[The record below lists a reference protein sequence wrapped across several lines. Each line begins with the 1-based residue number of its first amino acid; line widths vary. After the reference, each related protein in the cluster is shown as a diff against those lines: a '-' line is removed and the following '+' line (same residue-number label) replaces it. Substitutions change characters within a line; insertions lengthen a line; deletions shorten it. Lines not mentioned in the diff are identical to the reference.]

1 MVDTDRLRRFFV
13 CALFAVLPG
22 AGPLAAQSGGVW
34 AIGAS
39 GAAGL
44 FVGSG
49 SDFLDAGLGVDV
61 VVSRRIV
68 PRLQLRADGMF
79 MLLDEQSDPLETA
92 DNRILLLSVGP
103 EFDVALGPVSLYV
116 RGVLGAAA
124 NFQLRTGSALKRR
137 TSWASAFGASAGL
150 RLRVATALDLDLGGD
165 LLRLGELDFTR
176 TASFGS
182 RLIKNPSLLR
192 LRAGLRLTGRPA
204 Q

>member
-1 MVDTDRLRRFFV
+1 MVKSDRLSPFFA
-13 CALFAVLPG
+13 CALCAVLAS

-49 SDFLDAGLGVDV
+49 SDFLDAGLGFDAA
-61 VVSRRIV
+61 VSRRIV
-68 PRLQLRADGMF
+68 PRLRLRADGVF
-79 MLLDEQSDPLETA
+79 MLLDEQRDPLETA

-103 EFDVALGPVSLYV
+103 EFDVALGPVSVYV

-124 NFQLRTGSALKRR
+124 NFQLRTGSALKRG
-137 TSWASAFGASAGL
+137 TSWASAFGAGAGL
-150 RLRVATALDLDLGGD
+150 RLPVATALDVDLGGD
-165 LLRLGELDFTR
+165 VLRLGELDFAR

-182 RLIKNPSLLR
+182 QLIESPALLR
-192 LRAGLRLTGRPA
+192 LRAGLRLTRRPG